1 MRLEVEAWNLPTIK
15 KLFKHFVNEFSA
27 WLNGLTEG
35 PDNVRIKLSAMF
47 QGDKTVIRRA
57 LAAVLFFF
65 GLALCASAQQ
75 LVDKT
80 VATVSDGSRTELI
93 TLSDLKWQLAL
104 QPNIQLNPPSS
115 EDLNRALRLLIDQR
129 LFALE
134 AERLPREPATKA
146 EINAKIN
153 EIVSY
158 FPTPVEFERRLNLV
172 GFKSV
177 SDPNFEQIIAQRIN
191 IDKYLAFRFRSFIVI
206 TADDEA
212 QYYQN
217 VFVPEF
223 RRRNAGVIVPSLD
236 SKRAE
241 IVESLTEERVGQQIE
256 TFLDEAKRRAEIVI
270 LSPV

>member
-1 MRLEVEAWNLPTIK
+1 M
-15 KLFKHFVNEFSA
+15 
-27 WLNGLTEG
+27 
-35 PDNVRIKLSAMF
+35 
-47 QGDKTVIRRA
+47 IRRM
-57 LAAVLFFF
+57 LAGGLFLL
-65 GLALCASAQQ
+65 GLSLCATGQQ
-75 LVDKT
+75 VVDKT
-80 VATVSDGSRTELI
+80 VASVRDGARTELI
-93 TLSDLKWQLAL
+93 TFSDLKWQLAL
-104 QPNIQLNPPSS
+104 QPGVVINPPSS

-134 AERLPREPATKA
+134 AERLPRDAPTKA

-177 SDPNFEQIIAQRIN
+177 SDPNFEQIVAQRIA

-212 QYYQN
+212 QYYRN
-217 VFVPEF
+217 VYLPEF

-241 IVESLTEERVGQQIE
+241 IVEALTEERVGQQIE
-256 TFLDEAKRRAEIVI
+256 AFLDEAKRRAEIVI

>member
-1 MRLEVEAWNLPTIK
+1 
-15 KLFKHFVNEFSA
+15 
-27 WLNGLTEG
+27 
-35 PDNVRIKLSAMF
+35 MF
-47 QGDKTVIRRA
+47 QGAITIMQRI
-57 LAAVLFFF
+57 AAGCILL
-65 GLALCASAQQ
+65 LALCLSASAQQ
-75 LVDKT
+75 MVDKT

-93 TLSDLKWQLAL
+93 TYSDLKWQLAL
-104 QPNIQLNPPSS
+104 QPNVQINPPSS

-134 AERLPREPATKA
+134 AERLPREPPTKA

-158 FPTPVEFERRLNLV
+158 FPTPTEFERRLNLV

-177 SDPNFEQIIAQRIN
+177 SDPNFEQIIAQRIA
-191 IDKYLAFRFRSFIVI
+191 IDKYLDFRFRSFIVI

-212 QYYQN
+212 QYYRN
-217 VFVPEF
+217 VYVPEF

-241 IVESLTEERVGQQIE
+241 IVESLTEERVAQQIE

>member
-1 MRLEVEAWNLPTIK
+1 M
-15 KLFKHFVNEFSA
+15 
-27 WLNGLTEG
+27 
-35 PDNVRIKLSAMF
+35 LS
-47 QGDKTVIRRA
+47 VCI
-57 LAAVLFFF
+57 L
-65 GLALCASAQQ
+65 ASAQQ
-75 LVDKT
+75 MVDKT
-80 VATVSDGSRTELI
+80 VATVSDGGRTELI

-104 QPNIQLNPPSS
+104 QPNVSINPPSS

-134 AERLPREPATKA
+134 AERLPRDAPTKA
-146 EINAKIN
+146 EITAKIN

-158 FPTPVEFERRLNLV
+158 FPTPVEFERRLNTV

-177 SDPNFEQIIAQRIN
+177 SDPNFEQIVAQRIA
-191 IDKYLAFRFRSFIVI
+191 IDKYLDFRFRSFIVI

-212 QYYQN
+212 QYYRN
-217 VFVPEF
+217 VYVPEF

-241 IVESLTEERVGQQIE
+241 IVEALTEERVASQIE